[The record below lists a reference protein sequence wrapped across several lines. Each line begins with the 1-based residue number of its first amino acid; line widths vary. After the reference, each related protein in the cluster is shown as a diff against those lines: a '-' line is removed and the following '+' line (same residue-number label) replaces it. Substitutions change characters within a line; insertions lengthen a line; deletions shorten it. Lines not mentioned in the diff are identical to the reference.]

1 MLKVGLT
8 GGIGSGKTTVSKILI
23 NLGLP
28 VYNSDQRAKWLMNND
43 PSLKEQI
50 INLLGKKAYT
60 NEILNKSFISDIVF
74 HNSNVLKQLNN
85 LVHPKVAQDFKIWL
99 LSHSNSKI
107 IFKEAAILIESKAY
121 LEMDKIILITC
132 PKNIRIK
139 RILKRDLMDQNSILK
154 RIDNQMSDTEK
165 LKYADYIIKNN
176 GNRTSLKNEVQNII
190 DQLF

>member
-50 INLLGKKAYT
+50 IHLLGKKAYT

-74 HNSNVLKQLNN
+74 HNSNVLKQLNK
-85 LVHPKVAQDFKIWL
+85 LVHPKVTQDFKIWL
-99 LSHSNSKI
+99 LSHSNSEI

-132 PKNIRIK
+132 PKKIRIK

-154 RIDNQMSDTEK
+154 RIDNQMIDTEK
-165 LKYADYIIKNN
+165 LKFADYIIKNN
-176 GNRTSLKNEVQNII
+176 GNRTSLKNEVRNIL
-190 DQLF
+190 DQLY

>member
-1 MLKVGLT
+1 M
-8 GGIGSGKTTVSKILI
+8 
-23 NLGLP
+23 
-28 VYNSDQRAKWLMNND
+28 
-43 PSLKEQI
+43 
-50 INLLGKKAYT
+50 
-60 NEILNKSFISDIVF
+60 
-74 HNSNVLKQLNN
+74 KQLNN

-121 LEMDKIILITC
+121 LEMDKIIIITC
-132 PKNIRIK
+132 HKNIRIK

-154 RIDNQMSDTEK
+154 RIDNQMSDSEK

>member
-50 INLLGKKAYT
+50 IHLLGKKAYT

-74 HNSNVLKQLNN
+74 HNSNILKQLNN
-85 LVHPKVAQDFKIWL
+85 LVHPKVAQDFKTWL

-132 PKNIRIK
+132 HKNIRIK

-165 LKYADYIIKNN
+165 MKYADYIIKNN

>member
-50 INLLGKKAYT
+50 IHLLGEKAYT

-74 HNSNVLKQLNN
+74 HNSNILKQLNN

-99 LSHSNSKI
+99 LSQSNSKI

-132 PKNIRIK
+132 HKNIRIK

>member
-50 INLLGKKAYT
+50 IHLLGKKAYT

-74 HNSNVLKQLNN
+74 HNSNILKQLNN

-99 LSHSNSKI
+99 LSQSNSKI

-132 PKNIRIK
+132 HKNIRIK